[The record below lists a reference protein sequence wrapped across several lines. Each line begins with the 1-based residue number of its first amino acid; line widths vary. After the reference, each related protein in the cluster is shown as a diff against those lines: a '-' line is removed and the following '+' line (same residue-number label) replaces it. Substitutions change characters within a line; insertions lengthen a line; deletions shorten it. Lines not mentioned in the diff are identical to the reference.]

1 MKTNYL
7 STSIPRSKKLVKPAI
22 DWLRIGVHV
31 IGSLSLIMLIYKW
44 QTTGLTFNPIQFIEQ
59 YLGRAAINMLVLSLA
74 ITPVIT
80 LTGWRKLS
88 KHARALGLYTF
99 FYFSLHFL
107 TFAVLDYGLNFR
119 EIFKLMIEKP
129 FIIIGST
136 AGLILLA
143 LASTSFKYWMKRLG
157 KRWKKLHR
165 LVYLVGALAVLHNA
179 MALKGSLT
187 NLSGNIVRPLVL
199 GVLISLLLV
208 LRIPPVKRWVSSL
221 RSRVG
226 VAWRQMRSAQKPNSI

>member
-1 MKTNYL
+1 MKTNYP
-7 STSIPRSKKLVKPAI
+7 SASNPRSKKLVKPAI

-74 ITPVIT
+74 VTPVVT

-88 KHARALGLYTF
+88 KHGRALGLYTF

-107 TFAVLDYGLNFR
+107 TFAVLDYGLNLR

-129 FIIIGST
+129 FIIIGSS

-143 LASTSFKYWMKRLG
+143 LATTSFKYWMKRLG

-199 GVLISLLLV
+199 GVLITLLLV
-208 LRIPPVKRWVSSL
+208 LRIPPVKRWASSL
-221 RSRVG
+221 RQKSWIKTRVF
-226 VAWRQMRSAQKPNSI
+226 AKSK

>member
-1 MKTNYL
+1 MKTNSL
-7 STSIPRSKKLVKPAI
+7 TASNPRSKKLVKPAI
-22 DWLRIGVHV
+22 DWLRIGVHL

-59 YLGRAAINMLVLSLA
+59 YLGRATINMLVLSLA
-74 ITPVIT
+74 VTPVVT

-88 KHARALGLYTF
+88 KHGRALGLYTF

-107 TFAVLDYGLNFR
+107 TFAVLDYGLNLR

-129 FIIIGST
+129 FIIVGSA

-143 LASTSFKYWMKRLG
+143 LATTSFKYWMKRLG

-199 GVLISLLLV
+199 GALITLLLI
-208 LRIPPVKRWVSSL
+208 LRISPVKRWVSSL
-221 RSRVG
+221 RQ
-226 VAWRQMRSAQKPNSI
+226 RQWIKTKNLVS

>member
-1 MKTNYL
+1 MKTNDPAA
-7 STSIPRSKKLVKPAI
+7 SSPGAKKPVKPAF
-22 DWLRIGVHV
+22 DWLRIGVHL
-31 IGSLSLIMLIYKW
+31 IGALSLIMLIVKW
-44 QTTGLTFNPIQFIEQ
+44 QTSGLTFNPIQFIEQ

-74 ITPVIT
+74 VTPVVT

-88 KHARALGLYTF
+88 KHSRALGLYTF

-107 TFAVLDYGLNFR
+107 TFAVVDYGLNLS

-129 FIIIGST
+129 FIIVGST

-165 LVYLVGALAVLHNA
+165 LVYLVGGLAVLHNA

-199 GVLISLLLV
+199 GALITLLLI
-208 LRIPPVKRWVSSL
+208 LRIPPVKRWASSL
-221 RSRVG
+221 RQ
-226 VAWRQMRSAQKPNSI
+226 RQWINIRTFTRSKQ

>member
-1 MKTNYL
+1 MKTNHL
-7 STSIPRSKKLVKPAI
+7 GASIPKTNKLARPAV
-22 DWLRIGVHV
+22 DWLRIGVHL
-31 IGSLSLIMLIYKW
+31 IGSLSLIMLIVKW

-74 ITPVIT
+74 VTPIVT
-80 LTGWRKLS
+80 LTGWRKLT
-88 KHARALGLYTF
+88 KHSRALGLYTF

-107 TFAVLDYGLNFR
+107 TFAVVDYGLNFR

-129 FIIIGST
+129 FIIIGSS

-143 LASTSFKYWMKRLG
+143 LAATSFKYWMKRLG
-157 KRWKKLHR
+157 KKWKKLHR
-165 LVYLVGALAVLHNA
+165 LVYLVGGLAVLHNA

-199 GVLISLLLV
+199 GGLITLLLV
-208 LRIPPVKRWVSSL
+208 LRIPTVKRWASSL
-221 RSRVG
+221 R
-226 VAWRQMRSAQKPNSI
+226 QKRWLKA

>member
-1 MKTNYL
+1 MKTNDP
-7 STSIPRSKKLVKPAI
+7 SATTPRTKKLVKPAI

-31 IGSLSLIMLIYKW
+31 IGSLSLIMLIVRW

-74 ITPVIT
+74 VTPVVT

-88 KHARALGLYTF
+88 KHTRTLGLYTF

-107 TFAVLDYGLNFR
+107 TFAVVDYGLNFR

-143 LASTSFKYWMKRLG
+143 LATTSFKYWMKRLG

-199 GVLISLLLV
+199 GALITLLLI
-208 LRIPPVKRWVSSL
+208 LRIPPVKRWASSL
-221 RSRVG
+221 RQ
-226 VAWRQMRSAQKPNSI
+226 RQWIKTKAFPKSK

>member
-1 MKTNYL
+1 MKTNDP
-7 STSIPRSKKLVKPAI
+7 SATTPRTKKLVKPAI

-31 IGSLSLIMLIYKW
+31 IGSLSLIMLIVRW

-74 ITPVIT
+74 VTPVVT

-88 KHARALGLYTF
+88 KHTRTLGLYTF

-107 TFAVLDYGLNFR
+107 TFAVVDYGLNFR

-143 LASTSFKYWMKRLG
+143 LATTSFKYWMKRLG

-199 GVLISLLLV
+199 GALITLLLI
-208 LRIPPVKRWVSSL
+208 LRIPPVKRWASSL
-221 RSRVG
+221 RQHV
-226 VAWRQMRSAQKPNSI
+226 RSYL

>member
-7 STSIPRSKKLVKPAI
+7 SASIPVSKKLVKPAI

-31 IGSLSLIMLIYKW
+31 TGSLSLIMLIVKW

-74 ITPVIT
+74 VTPVVT

-88 KHARALGLYTF
+88 KHGRALGLYTF

-107 TFAVLDYGLNFR
+107 TFAVLDYGLKFS
-119 EIFKLMIEKP
+119 EIFRLMVEKP
-129 FIIIGST
+129 FIIIGSA

-143 LASTSFKYWMKRLG
+143 LATTSFKYWMKRLG

-165 LVYLVGALAVLHNA
+165 LVYLVGGLAVLHNA

-199 GVLISLLLV
+199 GGLITLLLI
-208 LRIPPVKRWVSSL
+208 LRIPPVKRRVVSL
-221 RSRVG
+221 R
-226 VAWRQMRSAQKPNSI
+226 QKQWIKT

>member
-7 STSIPRSKKLVKPAI
+7 SASIPASKKLVKPAI

-31 IGSLSLIMLIYKW
+31 TGSLSLIMLIVKW

-74 ITPVIT
+74 VTPVVT

-88 KHARALGLYTF
+88 KHGRALGLYTF

-107 TFAVLDYGLNFR
+107 TFAVLDYGLKFS
-119 EIFKLMIEKP
+119 EIFRLMVEKP
-129 FIIIGST
+129 FIIIGSA

-143 LASTSFKYWMKRLG
+143 LATTSFKYWMKRLG

-165 LVYLVGALAVLHNA
+165 LVYLVGGLAVLHNA

-199 GVLISLLLV
+199 GGLITLLLI
-208 LRIPPVKRWVSSL
+208 LRIPPVKRRVVSL
-221 RSRVG
+221 R
-226 VAWRQMRSAQKPNSI
+226 QKQWIKT

>member
-1 MKTNYL
+1 MKTNDQ
-7 STSIPRSKKLVKPAI
+7 SASIPRSKMPVKPTV
-22 DWLRIGVHV
+22 DWLRIGVHL

-59 YLGRAAINMLVLSLA
+59 YFGRAAINMLVLTLA
-74 ITPVIT
+74 VTPVVT

-107 TFAVLDYGLNFR
+107 TFAVLDYGLNIR

-129 FIIIGST
+129 FIIVGSS
-136 AGLILLA
+136 AGLMLLA
-143 LASTSFKYWMKRLG
+143 LAATSFNYWMKRLG
-157 KRWKKLHR
+157 KKWKKLHR
-165 LVYLVGALAVLHNA
+165 FVYLVGGLAVLHNA

-199 GVLISLLLV
+199 GIVITLLLV
-208 LRIPPVKRWVSSL
+208 LRIPPVKRWASSL
-221 RSRVG
+221 K
-226 VAWRQMRSAQKPNSI
+226 QKKGINTKAFAKLKQ